1 MERIFLELGH
11 QHDSSVRAMAV
22 DILLQNKASEE
33 LVRSVMDIMS
43 SQSTKE
49 LNTLLLGRL
58 RDLASQDDNL
68 LKVSFFL
75 LVVLLHFNE

>member
-1 MERIFLELGH
+1 M
-11 QHDSSVRAMAV
+11 

-75 LVVLLHFNE
+75 LVVLLHLNE